1 MFLILIVQI
10 HSTLTMKNKN
20 NMVSK
25 IKLYILV
32 ILTIA
37 MVSCGNKTENPIE
50 KSYNNPDFKMDI
62 VTESEEYFKFK
73 GGKYYVY
80 KNLEKSTGN
89 MSSTISN
96 EITKINRI
104 DSTDLPDIEAGEY
117 RNIGIEFID
126 DNHVNLKLSSFRVER
141 DPDYN
146 VKENWITKCE
156 IVEGSKSIFY
166 NNGNI
171 TLKCLNCDESDLS
184 NSVLSKGILSKMV
197 NSDPEKSTSIFKTSN
212 YQIVCNKKEIFW
224 KANYNYKGEFTL
236 DPELKELYKAQ

>member
-10 HSTLTMKNKN
+10 HSKLTMKNKN

-50 KSYNNPDFKMDI
+50 KSSNNPDFKMDI
-62 VTESEEYFKFK
+62 VIESEEYFKFK

-80 KNLEKSTGN
+80 KSLGKSTGN

-96 EITKINRI
+96 EITKINDI

-117 RNIGIEFID
+117 RNIEIDFID
-126 DNHVNLKLSSFRVER
+126 YNL
-141 DPDYN
+141 
-146 VKENWITKCE
+146 KENWITKCE
-156 IVEGSKSIFY
+156 IVEGSKSVFY
-166 NNGNI
+166 NNGDI
-171 TLKCLNCDESDLS
+171 TLKCLNCDEYDLS
-184 NSVLSKGILSKMV
+184 SSVLFKGIFSKMV
-197 NSDPEKSTSIFKTSN
+197 NSDPEKSTSILKTSN

>member
-10 HSTLTMKNKN
+10 HSKLTMKNKN

-96 EITKINRI
+96 LFNASISFENF
-104 DSTDLPDIEAGEY
+104 
-117 RNIGIEFID
+117 NFI
-126 DNHVNLKLSSFRVER
+126 
-141 DPDYN
+141 
-146 VKENWITKCE
+146 
-156 IVEGSKSIFY
+156 
-166 NNGNI
+166 
-171 TLKCLNCDESDLS
+171 
-184 NSVLSKGILSKMV
+184 
-197 NSDPEKSTSIFKTSN
+197 
-212 YQIVCNKKEIFW
+212 
-224 KANYNYKGEFTL
+224 
-236 DPELKELYKAQ
+236 ELKTAFNSLVSNPPTGPF